1 MDTTGSRTASGHT
14 SLITA
19 DKVQGTNVYNREG
32 EKLGSVANVVLDK
45 LSGRVAYADMS
56 FGGFLGI
63 GDRHHPLPWA
73 KLKYDTS
80 KGGYVVDMNKEQLK
94 NAPHYGAGDQVNW
107 EDREWGKK
115 VHDYYGVPPYW
126 N

>member
-19 DKVQGTNVYNREG
+19 DKVQGTTVYNRQG

-63 GDRHHPLPWA
+63 GDSHHPLPWA
-73 KLKYDTS
+73 KLKYDTD
-80 KGGYVVDMNKEQLK
+80 KGGYVVDMSKEQLQ
-94 NAPHYGAGDQVNW
+94 NAPHYGADERVNM
-107 EDREWGKK
+107 EDRAWGQK